1 MTDKTIIAL
10 IKPYDTRFSVFA
22 HGDGG
27 GRTVLEVD
35 WATVLSGGKMI
46 VEAWKVSIS
55 DTFLLRKIRPSRGR
69 TY

>member
-35 WATVLSGGKMI
+35 WATMLSGSPSVARSTGPTREDI
-46 VEAWKVSIS
+46 ELVIS
-55 DTFLLRKIRPSRGR
+55 NL
-69 TY
+69 